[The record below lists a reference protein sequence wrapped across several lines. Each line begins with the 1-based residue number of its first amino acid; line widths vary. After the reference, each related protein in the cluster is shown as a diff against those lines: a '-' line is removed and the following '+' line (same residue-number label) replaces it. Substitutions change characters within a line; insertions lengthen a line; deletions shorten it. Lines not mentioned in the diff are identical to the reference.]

1 MQIELNGA
9 QLRIWLVGLTSDR
22 TSESACKMRSQLLSL

>member
-9 QLRIWLVGLTSDR
+9 QLGSARLRIWLVCPTSDR
-22 TSESACKMRSQLLSL
+22 TRESSCKMRS